1 MLLYHCL
8 YLYLFIITLFNE
20 SKLYIL
26 LNVYIFIELELTG
39 QTLIFKNFNFR
50 DSKDLQ
56 VTLKF
61 CNL

>member
-26 LNVYIFIELELTG
+26 LNVYIFIELEFTG
-39 QTLIFKNFNFR
+39 
-50 DSKDLQ
+50 
-56 VTLKF
+56 
-61 CNL
+61 

>member
-8 YLYLFIITLFNE
+8 DLYLFIITLFNE

-39 QTLIFKNFNFR
+39 
-50 DSKDLQ
+50 
-56 VTLKF
+56 
-61 CNL
+61 